1 MFEEEEGVETRVSIA
16 SAGIFVHLGNDSLTQ
31 TPPTEI
37 FTEVNAHTDVAS
49 PEFVNYVLALI
60 IYSVR

>member
-1 MFEEEEGVETRVSIA
+1 MFEGKEEVETRISLA

-37 FTEVNAHTDVAS
+37 FTEVNSHTDVAS
-49 PEFVNYVLALI
+49 PEFLNYVLALI